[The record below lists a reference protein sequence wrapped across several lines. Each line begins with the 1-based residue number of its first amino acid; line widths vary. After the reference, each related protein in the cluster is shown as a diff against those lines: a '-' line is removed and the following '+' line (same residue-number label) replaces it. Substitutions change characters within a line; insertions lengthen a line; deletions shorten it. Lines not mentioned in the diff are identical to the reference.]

1 MDNMDE
7 MDDILRQLENGENP
21 ALNALQ
27 EENAH
32 DAKTAA
38 RFRAISKAALA
49 LGVAAVAGGFMTIG
63 NSVFPLIGAVSG
75 AALLTIAAGAWAASS
90 LYTTNDNQDI

>member
-1 MDNMDE
+1 MEPMEE
-7 MDDILRQLENGENP
+7 MDDILKALENGENP

-32 DAKTAA
+32 DAETAA

-49 LGVAAVAGGFMTIG
+49 LGVAAIVGGFLTIGSPVLPLVGAVAGGI
-63 NSVFPLIGAVSG
+63 
-75 AALLTIAAGAWAASS
+75 LLPISASAWAASA
-90 LYTTNDNQDI
+90 LRAKDN